1 MELTGTHA
9 LNQPPE
15 VVWAALFD
23 PEVLRDAIPGCE
35 QLDQTGDNAFAA
47 TVKVKIGP
55 VSARF
60 KGEVEL
66 SEMVPPHSC
75 LLSGKGSGGLAGFAK
90 GSARVELVAQDGGT
104 VLSYVADAAL
114 GGKLASL
121 GSRLIQSTAN
131 KLANEFF
138 TSFSQTLNGEAE
150 AQPPQEPQQQIA

>member
-1 MELTGTHA
+1 MELTGTHE

-23 PEVLRDAIPGCE
+23 PATLRDAIPGCE
-35 QLDQTGDNAFAA
+35 VLDQTDDNAFAA
-47 TVKVKIGP
+47 TVKLKIGP

-60 KGEVEL
+60 KGDVEL

-75 LLSGKGSGGLAGFAK
+75 LLSGKGSGGIAGFAK
-90 GSARVELVAQDGGT
+90 GSARVELMPREGGT
-104 VLSYVADAAL
+104 VLTYTADAAL

-138 TSFSQTLNGEAE
+138 TNFSQALNGETDASAQAE
-150 AQPPQEPQQQIA
+150 

>member
-1 MELTGTHA
+1 MELTGTHE

-23 PEVLRDAIPGCE
+23 PEILQGAIPGCE
-35 QLDQTGDNAFAA
+35 QLEQTDENAFAA

-55 VSARF
+55 VGARF

-66 SEMVPPHSC
+66 SEMVPAQSC
-75 LLSGKGSGGLAGFAK
+75 LLSGKGSGGIAGFAK
-90 GSARVELVAQDGGT
+90 GTARVELVPQGAGT
-104 VLSYVADAAL
+104 VLTYTADAAL

-138 TSFSQTLNGEAE
+138 TNFSGVLNGASDTRTKTETE
-150 AQPPQEPQQQIA
+150 TE

>member
-1 MELTGTHA
+1 MELNGTHE

-23 PEVLRDAIPGCE
+23 AATLAGAIPGCE
-35 QLDQTGDNAFAA
+35 QLDQTGENAFVA
-47 TVKVKIGP
+47 TVKLKIGP

-60 KGEVEL
+60 KGDVAL
-66 SEMVPPHSC
+66 SDMVPPHSC
-75 LLSGKGSGGLAGFAK
+75 VLSGKGSGGIAGFAK
-90 GSARVELVAQDGGT
+90 GLASVRLEPQNGGT
-104 VLSYVADAAL
+104 VLTYTADAAL

-138 TSFSQTLNGEAE
+138 TNFSQALNGEAE
-150 AQPPQEPQQQIA
+150 KAG